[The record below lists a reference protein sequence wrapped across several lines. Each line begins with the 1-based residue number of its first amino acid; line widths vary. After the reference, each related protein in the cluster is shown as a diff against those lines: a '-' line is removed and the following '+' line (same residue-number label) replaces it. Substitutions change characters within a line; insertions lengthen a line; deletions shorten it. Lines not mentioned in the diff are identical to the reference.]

1 MSNTEVWELM
11 ALVAWR
17 LFYCSDIY
25 IALYISKPVLFG
37 SCFKTSIHVQALRLT
52 YVYVINHHIC
62 K

>member
-1 MSNTEVWELM
+1 M

-25 IALYISKPVLFG
+25 IALYISKPVLLDSRFT
-37 SCFKTSIHVQALRLT
+37 TSIHGQALRLT
-52 YVYVINHHIC
+52 YVYVINRPIC

>member
-1 MSNTEVWELM
+1 M

-25 IALYISKPVLFG
+25 VALYISKPVQFG
-37 SCFKTSIHVQALRLT
+37 PHFTISIHVQALRLT
-52 YVYVINHHIC
+52 YFYVINRHIC